1 MIKLFEQEHG
11 EPLAEFE
18 QRVNEWAKT
27 VDVVSVTNSSPDLR
41 LWSRYTHSV
50 SDNGTLQL
58 NKQKDRS
65 QYERFL
71 MVTHEHVKAYIQ
83 ELLYHTMAILPRPYF
98 IKKESRHKVLSY
110 VTHAFSRFL
119 AGVMAE

>member
-1 MIKLFEQEHG
+1 MSG
-11 EPLAEFE
+11 
-18 QRVNEWAKT
+18 
-27 VDVVSVTNSSPDLR
+27 
-41 LWSRYTHSV
+41 
-50 SDNGTLQL
+50 
-58 NKQKDRS
+58 
-65 QYERFL
+65 FL
-71 MVTHEHVKAYIQ
+71 MVTPRHVKAYIQ